1 MDYAFLVWQHET
13 EVLHSLNA
21 CPTSGNTACGENAM
35 VIDRSSSV
43 DCALEVSI
51 PLVFV
56 ELKLQGFHA
65 SHDSRNG

>member
-1 MDYAFLVWQHET
+1 MLVPHPVIPLLE
-13 EVLHSLNA
+13 S
-21 CPTSGNTACGENAM
+21 NAM

-51 PLVFV
+51 QLVFV

-65 SHDSRNG
+65 SHSGQKWVAIV

>member
-1 MDYAFLVWQHET
+1 MLAPHPVIPLVE
-13 EVLHSLNA
+13 S
-21 CPTSGNTACGENAM
+21 NAM

-56 ELKLQGFHA
+56 ELKLQGFH
-65 SHDSRNG
+65 DVYCMMYIDIMQ

>member
-1 MDYAFLVWQHET
+1 MLAPHPVIPLVE
-13 EVLHSLNA
+13 S
-21 CPTSGNTACGENAM
+21 NAM
-35 VIDRSSSV
+35 VIDCSSSV

-65 SHDSRNG
+65 SHSGQKWVAIG

>member
-1 MDYAFLVWQHET
+1 MLAPHRVIPLVE
-13 EVLHSLNA
+13 S
-21 CPTSGNTACGENAM
+21 NAM

-65 SHDSRNG
+65 SHSGQKWVAIG

>member
-1 MDYAFLVWQHET
+1 MLAPHPIIPLVE
-13 EVLHSLNA
+13 S
-21 CPTSGNTACGENAM
+21 NAM

-56 ELKLQGFHA
+56 KLKLQGFHA
-65 SHDSRNG
+65 SYDSRNG

>member
-1 MDYAFLVWQHET
+1 MLAPHPVIPLVE
-13 EVLHSLNA
+13 S
-21 CPTSGNTACGENAM
+21 NAM

-65 SHDSRNG
+65 SHSGQKWVAIG

>member
-21 CPTSGNTACGENAM
+21 CPPVIPLVESNAM

-43 DCALEVSI
+43 DCERSVSI

-65 SHDSRNG
+65 SHDRRNG

>member
-1 MDYAFLVWQHET
+1 MLAPHPVIALVE
-13 EVLHSLNA
+13 S
-21 CPTSGNTACGENAM
+21 NAM

-56 ELKLQGFHA
+56 ELKLQGSHA
-65 SHDSRNG
+65 SHSGQKWVAIG

>member
-1 MDYAFLVWQHET
+1 MLAPHPVIPLVE
-13 EVLHSLNA
+13 S
-21 CPTSGNTACGENAM
+21 NAM

-43 DCALEVSI
+43 DCARSVSI

-65 SHDSRNG
+65 SHSGQKWVAIG

>member
-1 MDYAFLVWQHET
+1 MLAPHPVIPLVE
-13 EVLHSLNA
+13 S
-21 CPTSGNTACGENAM
+21 NTM

-65 SHDSRNG
+65 AHDRRNG